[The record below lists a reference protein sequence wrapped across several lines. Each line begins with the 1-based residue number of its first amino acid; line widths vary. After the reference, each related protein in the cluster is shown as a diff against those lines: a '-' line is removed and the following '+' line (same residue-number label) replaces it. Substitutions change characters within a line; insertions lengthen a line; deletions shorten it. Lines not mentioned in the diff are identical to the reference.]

1 MKIFGGVSCLLQKL
15 VLCFLSIEE
24 KLLVKRNSEVK
35 SGCSAAW

>member
-1 MKIFGGVSCLLQKL
+1 MKILGGVSCLLQKL
-15 VLCFLSIEE
+15 VLYSLSVEG